1 MRDNAPAMVEKSGL
15 ELLITVVVGADDDR
29 SARDACRALLRQ
41 VGGRIVE
48 SGDCSDEE
56 PGCWSVTVG
65 VSTSEPGTQAGPA
78 ALARAVRTFL
88 RDLGPRYGGHRV
100 ACEPPTAWTVIDD
113 PDLVEAL
120 VRGGERLLVEA
131 WAGSELPDGSG
142 FDLRLDDPDEP
153 APAPEP
159 VLSDVD
165 EQGRPRP
172 RLALLVDVVTE
183 RRAGAEWP
191 ARALASRLS
200 GRSTITDWTE
210 RPPVVRIVLD
220 LGPSLGEP
228 AEIVAN
234 AVQVLGGNGWSRL
247 RRDEG
252 SVVSRWSA
260 APTPPSGIAAVE
272 LSVAAPAPGT
282 AERQP
287 AR

>member
-1 MRDNAPAMVEKSGL
+1 MIEKSGL

-65 VSTSEPGTQAGPA
+65 VSVSEPGVQAGPA
-78 ALARAVRTFL
+78 ALARAVRMFL
-88 RDLGPRYGGHRV
+88 RELGPRYGGHRV

-113 PDLVEAL
+113 PDLVEGL
-120 VRGGERLLVEA
+120 VSGGERLLVEA
-131 WAGSELPDGSG
+131 WAGSELPGGSD
-142 FDLRLDDPDEP
+142 FRLDDPDEP
-153 APAPEP
+153 VAEPEP

-172 RLALLVDVVTE
+172 RLELLVDVVTE

-200 GRSTITDWTE
+200 RHSTITDWTE
-210 RPPVVRIVLD
+210 RPPMVRIVLD

-234 AVQVLGGNGWSRL
+234 AVQTLGGNGWSRL
-247 RRDEG
+247 RMQDR
-252 SVVSRWSA
+252 SAVSRWSA

-272 LSVAAPAPGT
+272 LSAAAPVLDSVD
-282 AERQP
+282 RQP